1 MPLAWAARHASEMAA
16 QLPTEQL
23 GTAVGVLLYSL
34 VCLLASVTMIWLLV
48 AHHEAK
54 SCKSSLVFFLP
65 PSPPG
70 STTHVL
76 TNMAQTL
83 PSCPTQQP
91 LGRVLPSH
99 SRSTP

>member
-1 MPLAWAARHASEMAA
+1 MAA

-54 SCKSSLVFFLP
+54 SCKSLWSPSLP
-65 PSPPG
+65 QRPNAPG
-70 STTHVL
+70 VNHPRADH
-76 TNMAQTL
+76 MIQML

-91 LGRVLPSH
+91 LGRVLPLH
-99 SRSTP
+99 SKSTP